1 MQKSGDGVNYGV
13 KNILLISLIIISS
26 CSNKSESDLL
36 NKENPDGKY
45 GLKISLTNYN
55 SINDL
60 LNSPN
65 KYLGQDVLVTGE
77 IMEVCPMRGCWINV
91 KDPNSD
97 SNIRVKVTDGQ
108 IVFPLSSKG
117 RSVNIQGEFSQLNFT
132 EDQAIKWKVHLA
144 EEKGII
150 LNPDD
155 IIINQSDLVEYRIIG
170 KGAKI
175 YPYGCN

>member
-1 MQKSGDGVNYGV
+1 MQHLIYAFWCNSNGSRKYLIASTIKLSPNAYSSGVFGSY
-13 KNILLISLIIISS
+13 LI
-26 CSNKSESDLL
+26 
-36 NKENPDGKY
+36 
-45 GLKISLTNYN
+45 
-55 SINDL
+55 
-60 LNSPN
+60 NSPN
-65 KYLGQDVLVTGE
+65 KYLGEDVLVTGE

-144 EEKGII
+144 EEKGTT